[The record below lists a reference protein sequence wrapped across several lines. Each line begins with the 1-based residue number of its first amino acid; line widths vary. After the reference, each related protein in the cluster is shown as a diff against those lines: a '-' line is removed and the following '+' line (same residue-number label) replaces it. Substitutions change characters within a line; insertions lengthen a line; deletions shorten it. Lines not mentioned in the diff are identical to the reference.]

1 MNQFCGRQRSS
12 EAQITSAAAAPG
24 QRSHENQTRL
34 AGRPLFG
41 NEMSETMEGGDS
53 IGHRP
58 VMLPPLG
65 ATSEETE
72 VALGKVHQSVSPRFK
87 ELRIAG
93 LLEYLIV
100 KGEIV
105 KRDTQRG
112 RGANVHVVTPK
123 GRQAA
128 NAGIPIRTAG
138 GDITRGRH
146 RGNPRSNEA
155 FARGDY
161 STLRLDIVKFIA
173 PRS

>member
-1 MNQFCGRQRSS
+1 
-12 EAQITSAAAAPG
+12 
-24 QRSHENQTRL
+24 
-34 AGRPLFG
+34 
-41 NEMSETMEGGDS
+41 MSETMQSSDGTS
-53 IGHRP
+53 HKP

-72 VALGKVHQSVSPRFK
+72 AALGKVHQSVSPRFK

-93 LLEYLIV
+93 LLQYLV
-100 KGEIV
+100 DTQGEIV
-105 KRDTQRG
+105 RRDTQRG

-128 NAGIPIRTAG
+128 NADIPIRTAG